1 MLGDGEPADR
11 RRGKSGQRKWVSYE
25 RKYSN
30 SLWHAGYS
38 QLDDGR
44 WFIAY
49 QDDASR
55 FIVGFGVFEE
65 AAGEHAVEVLKGAIS
80 RHGRPASVLTGHGP
94 QFYADEKE
102 AAARGEAVFEKEL
115 VALGVRHTLAR
126 ASGKLE
132 RFHGELQRR
141 LPNFI
146 GASAGKTTR
155 AAGSAPGGHVGGPF
169 HSAGPTDPVARLVR
183 WYNHDRAHMSLNKGE
198 TPARAFARKMPPP
211 EA

>member
-1 MLGDGEPADR
+1 MR
-11 RRGKSGQRKWVSYE
+11 
-25 RKYSN
+25 
-30 SLWHAGYS
+30 HAGYS
-38 QLDDGR
+38 QLDDGS

-55 FIVGFGVFEE
+55 FIAGFGVFEE

-80 RHGRPASVLTGHGP
+80 RHGRPASVLTDHGP

-115 VALGVRHTLAR
+115 VALGVRHILARASHPR

-155 AAGSAPGGHVGGPF
+155 AAGSAPGATWAARPIRPGPPIRWPG
-169 HSAGPTDPVARLVR
+169 SCAGTTTTARTCR
-183 WYNHDRAHMSLNKGE
+183 
-198 TPARAFARKMPPP
+198 
-211 EA
+211 